1 MYSLLTILIF
11 LATLVFTYQYPEGRS
26 FPNYLTP
33 PANYN
38 KYVLPVNLNPVKYDL
53 TLYPHLSENTFSGEI
68 KITIGVL
75 VATNLIVIHAN
86 PSYISV
92 TNSTIQSVSQPVSI
106 SDHQT
111 NQTYELLTF
120 TLNETLTA
128 DQNVTLTIFYEGIF
142 GEDMFGFYLSNYN
155 TSTGPHL
162 IGITQ
167 LGSTSARRAFPCFD
181 EPAYRA
187 PFSISIWHTADQITM
202 SNMNIRSQ
210 SDPNPTTG
218 LILDTYEVTPPIPTY
233 LVAFGVTDK
242 DFGVLKG
249 GDMFRVFAREAVIND
264 STYVVQMGQSIL
276 DTISNYTG
284 VNYSLPKIDAVA
296 LPDFI
301 AKAMQNWGLPTFRE
315 MYILYNPSKNS
326 LRDKFAVLSEVV
338 HELSHQWFGDLV
350 TAEWWSYAWLNEAFA
365 TYFEYTI
372 PNQLEPSWELGS
384 TMYVVGAVQYALDLD
399 VGSPRPMTADVWTPS
414 QIGNIYDYVTYE
426 KGASVLRMVEN
437 FLTADVWKKG
447 LNNYLIANEN
457 GVGTPEKL
465 FSALIEGSQ
474 DPTTIN
480 NTLKDWT
487 TQPGYP
493 VITVTTS
500 QVGNKNIT
508 YLLSQM
514 PYALS
519 NGSNYTW
526 NVPVVYTSQSQCQF
540 DPVSAPRH
548 WYYPSDPSSRVLTV
562 DDDGWLLLNVD
573 QIGYYRVNY
582 DAANWAKLKS
592 QLDSNFTRISEI
604 NRAQI
609 VDDAFHLA
617 QTGHMDYATTFGL
630 TNYLPEETALA
641 PWNAYFV
648 NMRFLINIYYNTPT
662 GDGLQE
668 YARRTMLP
676 PFNFLLAK
684 LGPNKDNFLF
694 TTTVAAAGLFSC
706 EVGLSECRMFAKNAF
721 DIWRNNSSY
730 EIPPFVKQTVLCTGL
745 EMEPTVETFLEVW
758 KFYLSS
764 DNDAEKRS
772 IMYAM
777 GCVTNTTAIN
787 IYLDSV
793 TDTYSNYVRLED
805 RGIAFQSLA
814 GHQTG
819 VIPVLQY
826 LTTNY
831 IRCINALGSRISV
844 VIATISEM
852 ITQESQITYVKS
864 ILNNASVDQRLKDQ
878 LISVVIPAIAQREMW
893 ISTPQAS
900 SLSQWIDNYVNSSAP
915 YSVINITLVLVSALI
930 ILLK

>member
-1 MYSLLTILIF
+1 
-11 LATLVFTYQYPEGRS
+11 
-26 FPNYLTP
+26 
-33 PANYN
+33 
-38 KYVLPVNLNPVKYDL
+38 
-53 TLYPHLSENTFSGEI
+53 
-68 KITIGVL
+68 
-75 VATNLIVIHAN
+75 
-86 PSYISV
+86 
-92 TNSTIQSVSQPVSI
+92 
-106 SDHQT
+106 
-111 NQTYELLTF
+111 
-120 TLNETLTA
+120 
-128 DQNVTLTIFYEGIF
+128 
-142 GEDMFGFYLSNYN
+142 MFGFYLSTYT
-155 TSTGPHL
+155 TSAGTQL

-187 PFSISIWHTADQITM
+187 PFNISIWHTADQITM
-202 SNMNIRSQ
+202 YNMNITNQ
-210 SDPNPTTG
+210 SLPNPTTG
-218 LILDTYEVTPPIPTY
+218 LFLDTYNTTPPIPTY
-233 LVAFGVTDK
+233 LVAFGVADK
-242 DFGVLKG
+242 GLGVHTSGNK
-249 GDMFRVFAREAVIND
+249 FRVFAREAVID
-264 STYVVQMGQSIL
+264 DATYAVQMGPLIL

-315 MYILYNPSKNS
+315 MYILYNPSKNG
-326 LRDKFAVLSEVV
+326 LRDKFAVLSEIV

-365 TYFEYTI
+365 TYFQYTI

-384 TMYVVGAVQYALDLD
+384 TMYVVEAVQYALDLD
-399 VGSPRPMTADVWTPS
+399 VGSPRPMTSDVWTPS

-437 FLTADVWKKG
+437 FLTTKVWKQS
-447 LNNYLIANEN
+447 LNNYLYTNEN
-457 GVGTPEKL
+457 GVGTPENL
-465 FSALIEGSQ
+465 FAALIEGSQ
-474 DPTTIN
+474 DPTTVN

-487 TQPGYP
+487 VQPGYP
-493 VITVTTS
+493 VITATTS
-500 QVGNKNIT
+500 QVENRNIT

-514 PYALS
+514 PYAQS

-526 NVPVVYTSQSQCQF
+526 NVPVAYTSQSQCQF
-540 DPVSAPRH
+540 DPVLAPKH
-548 WYYPSDPSSRVLTV
+548 WLYPSDPSSSILTV
-562 DDDGWLLLNVD
+562 DDNGWLLLNVD

-592 QLDSNFTRISEI
+592 QLDSNFTRIGDI

-609 VDDAFHLA
+609 IDDAFHLT
-617 QTGHMDYATTFGL
+617 QTGHLDYVTTFGL
-630 TNYLPEETALA
+630 TNYLPEERAFA
-641 PWNAYFV
+641 PWNAFFV

-676 PFNFLLAK
+676 AFNFFLGN

-706 EVGLSECRMFAKNAF
+706 EVGLPECRILTKNTF
-721 DIWRNNSSY
+721 DVWRKNSSY

-758 KFYLSS
+758 TFYLSS
-764 DNDAEKRS
+764 DNDAEKRT

-777 GCVTNTTAIN
+777 GCITNTTAIN
-787 IYLDSV
+787 MYLDTV
-793 TDTYSNYVRLED
+793 TDTYSNNVRLED

-814 GHQTG
+814 AHQAG

-831 IRCINALGSRISV
+831 VRCTNALGTRISA

-852 ITQESQITYVKS
+852 ITQESQISYVTS
-864 ILNNASVDQRLKDQ
+864 ILNNSTVDQRLKEQ
-878 LISVVIPAIAQREMW
+878 LISVVIPAIAQKQMW
-893 ISTPQAS
+893 TSTPQAS
-900 SLSQWIDNYVNSSAP
+900 ALSQWVDNYINSSA
-915 YSVINITLVLVSALI
+915 SNFVINITLVFVSALI